1 MQVRAG
7 APVQPVRCDAT
18 VEGKVMSEA
27 AAQPEAPEVE
37 AAEGQGAESS
47 EGNDLYASFLDGV
60 PEEIHDQVIPALKAQ
75 DAEFTKKFQSRSER
89 VKPFE
94 EKGILDSDPEQLGQY
109 LQLDQ
114 AMAAAQQ
121 GDAEAAEA
129 VYQWWDK
136 VGEALNFYDAGK
148 GDDSSE
154 AETDEEFDVL
164 DMDAKSFQDAVR
176 KQVEQAVGP
185 IAQQLQTREQQEA
198 KAREEQQI
206 NETVDGWISE
216 VKSANPQV
224 FEGEGGEEVM
234 EQVLELAGL
243 FTDSE
248 NPVQA
253 GFERYQSLVSKGE
266 AGLFAKKAQQPNVPE
281 GAGRPDTTPPV
292 PTMKNARDLALQYV
306 ENGKA
311 MT

>member
-1 MQVRAG
+1 M
-7 APVQPVRCDAT
+7 T
-18 VEGKVMSEA
+18 TEA

-37 AAEGQGAESS
+37 GQGVES

-94 EKGILDSDPEQLGQY
+94 ELGVLDSDPDQIGQY

-114 AMAAAQQ
+114 AMQAAQQ
-121 GDAEAAEA
+121 GDEEAMEA
-129 VYQWWDK
+129 VYQWWDQ
-136 VGEALNFYDAGK
+136 VGEALQFYEAGEE
-148 GDDSSE
+148 GEEAEANDDS
-154 AETDEEFDVL
+154 EFDVL

-176 KQVEQAVGP
+176 QQVEEVVGP
-185 IAQQLQTREQQEA
+185 IAQHLQSREQQEA
-198 KAREEQQI
+198 EQQAMQQAT
-206 NETVDGWISE
+206 EVVDTWISE
-216 VKSANPQV
+216 VKSANPQM
-224 FEGEGGEEVM
+224 FEGEDG
-234 EQVLELAGL
+234 EQVLEEVLELAEL
-243 FTDSE
+243 FTDAE

-266 AGLFAKKAQQPNVPE
+266 AGLFAKKQNQPNVPE
-281 GAGRPDTTPPV
+281 GAGRANTAPPV
-292 PTMKNARDLALQYV
+292 PTMKNAKELALQYV
-306 ENGKA
+306 QNGKA

>member
-1 MQVRAG
+1 MQVRA
-7 APVQPVRCDAT
+7 AAAVQPVHCDAT

-37 AAEGQGAESS
+37 AADGQGAESP
-47 EGNDLYASFLDGV
+47 EGSDLYASFLDGV
-60 PEEIHDQVIPALKAQ
+60 PEEIHEQVIPALKAQ

-94 EKGILDSDPEQLGQY
+94 ELGILDADPGHVGQY

-114 AMAAAQQ
+114 AISAAQQ
-121 GDAEAAEA
+121 GDPEAAEA
-129 VYQWWDK
+129 VYQWWDQ
-136 VGEALNFYDAGK
+136 VGEALSFYEAGEQAEGEPE
-148 GDDSSE
+148 GDG
-154 AETDEEFDVL
+154 EFDLL
-164 DMDAKSFQDAVR
+164 DMDRNSFQAAIR
-176 KQVEQAVGP
+176 EQVEAAVGP
-185 IAQQLQTREQQEA
+185 LAQHVVSREQQA
-198 KAREEQQI
+198 QQEQELQMAT
-206 NETVDGWISE
+206 ETVDSWIAD

-224 FEGEGGEEVM
+224 FEGEDGEEAL
-234 EQVLELAGL
+234 EQVLELAEL
-243 FTDSE
+243 YTDSE

-253 GFERYQSLVSKGE
+253 GFDRYQALVKKGE
-266 AGLFAKKAQQPNVPE
+266 AGLFAKKQNQPNVPE
-281 GAGRPDTTPPV
+281 GAGRADTTPPV